1 MSDVVGCRQDPQ
13 VEEYVLKRVTLL
25 LAAVWALTSCSKLGP
40 YLHVAEGAR
49 AYAGGDYQQANIAY
63 IEAGRSEGFEEWIAY
78 DLGTV
83 YYALGE
89 VDAAESEWR
98 IASGTLDEELSYRVL
113 FNYGVLLYGRG
124 SYAEAYEKFRN
135 ALEINPSGVEA
146 KINLELTIKKME
158 VSDGKSAPA
167 AGSQT
172 AGESNGEIDRIMNYL
187 KKMEGE
193 VWESTE
199 SLEYRPLPRDL

>member
-1 MSDVVGCRQDPQ
+1 M
-13 VEEYVLKRVTLL
+13 
-25 LAAVWALTSCSKLGP
+25 
-40 YLHVAEGAR
+40 
-49 AYAGGDYQQANIAY
+49 AY
-63 IEAGRSEGFEEWIAY
+63 IEAGRSDDFKEWIAY

-98 IASGTLDEELSYRVL
+98 IAANTLDEELAYRVS
-113 FNYGVLLYGRG
+113 FNYGVLLYERG
-124 SYAEAYEKFRN
+124 AYAEAYEKFRN

-146 KINLELTIKKME
+146 KINLELTIEKME
-158 VSDGKSAPA
+158 VNDGKSTPA
-167 AGSQT
+167 AATQT
-172 AGESNGEIDRIMNYL
+172 TGESSREIDRIMHYL

-193 VWESTE
+193 VWESTK